1 MNAKDRRN
9 VAFLVVVC
17 VLLGVCTLDAQDLG
31 HKLPGL
37 IGLDA
42 ARIPDP
48 GLYLIDRVV
57 SYGADELRDRDGEVI
72 PIGNLQMHGFSNA
85 LGVSYT
91 IQLPDRAISLSAAAA
106 APLARLT
113 LNIHDRPE
121 ASFDRFGLADI
132 YIQPLRVGWRRERL
146 DLVGSYAVY
155 LPTGTSPLAG
165 GTGVSTG
172 QVTHQF
178 SGGGS
183 LFADKNRTAFVTALG
198 SYDFNLRKRSIDITR
213 GDVFQIQGGTGVSR
227 ANRAVELGMAG
238 YALWQL
244 RDDRGADVPPLL
256 RGARDRVYGLGPEA
270 AVFVAAIRS
279 QVRVRYAW
287 DFGARSRP
295 QGKLLTVGVT
305 FRMRSSG

>member
-1 MNAKDRRN
+1 
-9 VAFLVVVC
+9 
-17 VLLGVCTLDAQDLG
+17 
-31 HKLPGL
+31 
-37 IGLDA
+37 
-42 ARIPDP
+42 
-48 GLYLIDRVV
+48 
-57 SYGADELRDRDGEVI
+57 
-72 PIGNLQMHGFSNA
+72 
-85 LGVSYT
+85 
-91 IQLPDRAISLSAAAA
+91 
-106 APLARLT
+106 
-113 LNIHDRPE
+113 
-121 ASFDRFGLADI
+121 
-132 YIQPLRVGWRRERL
+132 
-146 DLVGSYAVY
+146 
-155 LPTGTSPLAG
+155 
-165 GTGVSTG
+165 VSTG

-238 YALWQL
+238 YALWQI